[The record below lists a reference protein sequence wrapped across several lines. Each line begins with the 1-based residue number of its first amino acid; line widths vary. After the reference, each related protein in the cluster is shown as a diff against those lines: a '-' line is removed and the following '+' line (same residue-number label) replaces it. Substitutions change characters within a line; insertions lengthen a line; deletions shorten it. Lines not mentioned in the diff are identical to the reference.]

1 MRVHLK
7 TLGCRLNEAE
17 LERWS
22 GDFQDRGHRLSLD
35 GDSADLVVVNTCAVT
50 GEAAHK
56 SRKLIRRV
64 RRDHPR
70 AKLVVS
76 GCYASLDPAEMAR
89 TLGVD
94 LVVSNQDKD
103 HLVEIAH
110 KELDLN
116 TMSEG
121 ATQPSEC
128 ALFARDRQ
136 RAFVKIQDGC
146 RYRCSFCIVTIARGE
161 ERSRPPGEI
170 VAEVNGLVRRGI
182 REVVLTGVHIGG
194 YGRERDTDLYQLVRR
209 LLDNTDIPRL
219 RLGSVEPW
227 DLPKHFWSLF
237 ENPRC
242 MPHLH
247 LPLQSGADSVLRRM
261 ARRCKTSDFTRLIH
275 QARNQVPDFNVTTDV
290 MVGFPGETEDEWRQ
304 TVNYIQATGFG
315 HLHIFSYSPR
325 TGTKAADMPN
335 QIPPG
340 VKRHRSREMQAL
352 GQRMKKS
359 TLRSYLGRE
368 FSVLIEGKG
377 KAVASGA
384 KLWTGYT
391 PNFLRVVLRSSS
403 DHDLRN
409 SIRRVKLERLDDSGE
424 QVLGGCPRMGTVAS
438 GRGAETDF
446 VLE

>member
-17 LERWS
+17 LEQWS
-22 GDFQDRGHRLSLD
+22 GDFQDRGHRLSL
-35 GDSADLVVVNTCAVT
+35 GADSADLVVVNTCAVT

-64 RRDHPR
+64 RRDNPR

-76 GCYASLDPAEMAR
+76 GCYASLDPIETAR

-110 KELDLN
+110 KALDLN

-161 ERSRPPGEI
+161 ERSRSPEVI
-170 VAEVNGLVRRGI
+170 VTEVNDLFRRGV

-194 YGRERDTDLYQLVRR
+194 YGRDRGSDLYR
-209 LLDNTDIPRL
+209 LIDTLLTDTDIPRL

-227 DLPKHFWSLF
+227 DLPEHFWSLF
-237 ENPRC
+237 ENPRF

-261 ARRCKTSDFTRLIH
+261 ARRCKTGEFTRLVDR
-275 QARNQVPDFNVTTDV
+275 ARSRVPDFNVTTDI
-290 MVGFPGETEDEWRQ
+290 MVGFPGETEHEWRQ
-304 TVNYIQATGFG
+304 TVDYIRATGFG
-315 HLHIFSYSPR
+315 HLHIFAYSPR
-325 TGTKAADMPN
+325 KGTKAADMPD
-335 QIPPG
+335 QIAAET
-340 VKRHRSREMQAL
+340 KRRRSREMQAL
-352 GQRMKKS
+352 GDRMKED
-359 TLRSYLGRE
+359 TLRRYLGRE
-368 FSVLIEGKG
+368 FSVLIEGRG
-377 KAVASGA
+377 ETADSGE
-384 KLWTGYT
+384 KRWTGYT
-391 PNFLRVVLRSSS
+391 PNFLRVTLRAPS
-403 DHDLRN
+403 HLDLTN
-409 SIRRVKLERLDDSGE
+409 SIRRVKVERIDDSGE
-424 QVLGGCPRMGTVAS
+424 R
-438 GRGAETDF
+438 
-446 VLE
+446 VLEGILTG